1 MMSEN
6 IIQTVRE
13 VLVGV
18 RDLDPTLVVPD
29 ARLIE
34 DLGADSLDSIEIIMA
49 LEERFEKE
57 LDDADIESIK
67 TVGDIVALIEGQLQ

>member
-1 MMSEN
+1 MSEN